1 VRWYVQYKCQKSDGR
16 RPVHLPKKRTWR
28 SGHQVG
34 GKYYGDRKK
43 KRQKDVGLI
52 EATGG
57 DGSKGEGEPRVF
69 VRQQLGSA
77 SVEGGSSGGE
87 TNTSASLVDGVV
99 LRELANHEKEEG
111 EVEEEE
117 QSDQGDVDPEGC
129 QEEDECDDEP
139 GCQEDSNSAW
149 ELPRVST
156 VGRGNAE
163 AGVKEGGVGQ
173 PKATVTGE
181 GSRAERV
188 TSCELPHASDEL
200 SKTTNEAGHTDDGI
214 CDSDAASLDVVH
226 GQDESR
232 GGEGEETKRTRV
244 AEFPQRG
251 GALDVGVGGE
261 RAMSAAGAVVNAVRI
276 GEGALVVVHD
286 SHG

>member
-1 VRWYVQYKCQKSDGR
+1 MYSTNV
-16 RPVHLPKKRTWR
+16 KRVTADAQSTDQRNGR
-28 SGHQVG
+28 SGCGSRVG
-34 GKYYGDRKK
+34 RYYEDRKK
-43 KRQKDVGLI
+43 KCQEDVGLI
-52 EATGG
+52 EAAGG
-57 DGSKGEGEPRVF
+57 EGSKGEGEPRVF
-69 VRQQLGSA
+69 IRQQLGSA

-87 TNTSASLVDGVV
+87 TETSASLVDGDVF
-99 LRELANHEKEEG
+99 RELANHEKEEG

-117 QSDQGDVDPEGC
+117 QNNQGDVDPEGC

-149 ELPRVST
+149 ELRRVST

-181 GSRAERV
+181 SSRAERV
-188 TSCELPHASDEL
+188 PSYELPHASHEL

-214 CDSDAASLDVVH
+214 CDSDAAGLDVVH
-226 GQDESR
+226 GQDEGR

-244 AEFPQRG
+244 ADFPQRG
-251 GALDVGVGGE
+251 RALDVGVGGE
-261 RAMSAAGAVVNAVRI
+261 RAMSTAGTVVNAVRI